1 MVLKDLQVR
10 TNSGFSGVNL
20 TIRPFTEPEA
30 AQALLIICFQETEV
44 KAKGKTTRAKQA
56 AKPIRSLRVEELE
69 QELMYTKENLRA
81 TIEEMQAT
89 SEELKSSNEELQST
103 NEELQSTNEEIET
116 SKEELQSVN
125 EELMTVNAELQSKI
139 EQLIM
144 VQNDMKNLLDNTN
157 IGTIFLGANLAIKR
171 FTREAAAVF
180 RLVSSDT
187 GRPLSDIKSNIV
199 EEDLIADAQAVL
211 DSLIPREK
219 QVRTKTGQWYLVRI
233 MPYRTLENVIDGVVL
248 TFADITELKKA
259 EEEIQKAREYAEN
272 IVDTV
277 REPLLILNTDLKVL
291 SANRSFYKTFH
302 VLPNETKDHT
312 IYTLGNRQWDIPR
325 LRELLETILPQ
336 NTSFDNYEVD
346 HEFSAIGRRK
356 MLLNARRIFG
366 REGEMQLILIA
377 MEDVT
382 DREKTETK
390 DQRL

>member
-144 VQNDMKNLLDNTN
+144 VQNDMKN
-157 IGTIFLGANLAIKR
+157 
-171 FTREAAAVF
+171 
-180 RLVSSDT
+180 
-187 GRPLSDIKSNIV
+187 P
-199 EEDLIADAQAVL
+199 
-211 DSLIPREK
+211 P
-219 QVRTKTGQWYLVRI
+219 
-233 MPYRTLENVIDGVVL
+233 
-248 TFADITELKKA
+248 
-259 EEEIQKAREYAEN
+259 
-272 IVDTV
+272 
-277 REPLLILNTDLKVL
+277 
-291 SANRSFYKTFH
+291 
-302 VLPNETKDHT
+302 
-312 IYTLGNRQWDIPR
+312 
-325 LRELLETILPQ
+325 
-336 NTSFDNYEVD
+336 
-346 HEFSAIGRRK
+346 
-356 MLLNARRIFG
+356 
-366 REGEMQLILIA
+366 
-377 MEDVT
+377 
-382 DREKTETK
+382 
-390 DQRL
+390 